1 MSKNELQVIESVNG
15 TQLAPYADRDVVRE
29 LMERVMSF
37 HPVIAKIKRQNP
49 AAANETGLRVAQ
61 LAILLGASP
70 LPGLNEIH
78 VYDDGRAE
86 VGINYWERRGEQKGG
101 VIWDFES
108 RPMTRQEQEMYGV
121 EDGFFGAI
129 CRGVPL
135 AKVRELRDMG
145 LGINDI
151 VRGQS
156 LTGIGVVAKGERA
169 KNGRPPIWT
178 AIKRAKTD
186 FYKSAFPYIPGET
199 AVNPGAG
206 MRRTE
211 SGFEPDFSSRHW
223 NEMGGREYVIYDD
236 ADDLTLDEFSGL
248 AYGDDGVNQDVVQ
261 TDDFNQDVDDGD
273 YVEVEAQQVS
283 SLDILERLQ
292 TAVHPN
298 KNMAATEKQLKLLHS
313 GMSQLFDNDKDKK
326 AVLAAIFPEIEGE
339 EGGISTKNL
348 TVGQASVII
357 DWLDATQKNQY
368 KVSDK
373 AKTEAF
379 IILNAVRQDEGQLG
393 LFDEVQS

>member
-15 TQLAPYADRDVVRE
+15 TQLAAYADRDVVRE
-29 LMERVMSF
+29 LMERVMGF
-37 HPVIAKIKRQNP
+37 HPVIAKMKRHNP
-49 AAANETGLRVAQ
+49 QAANETGLRVAQ

-101 VIWDFES
+101 VMWDYES

-129 CRGVPL
+129 CRGVPMNR
-135 AKVRELRDMG
+135 VRELQVMG
-145 LGINDI
+145 MGINDI

-156 LTGIGVVAKGERA
+156 MTGVGVVAKGERA

-199 AVNPGAG
+199 AVTPGVG
-206 MRRTE
+206 MRRTDQ
-211 SGFEPDFSSRHW
+211 GFEPDFSSRQW
-223 NEMGGREYVIYDD
+223 EQMGGRSYPIFDD
-236 ADDLTLDEFSGL
+236 VDDMTLDEFND
-248 AYGDDGVNQDVVQ
+248 AAFDDQDQ
-261 TDDFNQDVDDGD
+261 STADDFNQDIDDGEF
-273 YVEVEAQQVS
+273 VEVVDIRS
-283 SLDILERLQ
+283 DRHLDIMERLQ

-298 KNMAATEKQLKLLHS
+298 KTMAVTEKQLKLLHS
-313 GMSQLFDNDKDKK
+313 GMSQIFDNDKDKK
-326 AVLAAIFPEIEGE
+326 AVLSAIFPEIEAEDGS
-339 EGGISTKNL
+339 ISTKSL

-368 KVSDK
+368 KVSD
-373 AKTEAF
+373 AARTEAF
-379 IILNAVRQDEGQLG
+379 IILNAVRQDEGQLS
-393 LFDEVQS
+393 LFGEGST